1 MRSAIAT
8 ALVAILATGCAQL
21 PERIDFRLN
30 PSSILGLGTK
40 PATTAADVQAPA
52 PVFGPETIAQRGKA
66 LDLAEAKRL
75 ADDLTTHNI
84 AAGVS
89 TYETRTRDA
98 AGTWQKVTALCS
110 LDVSLPVAAVKAR
123 EIQLT
128 GTLNKLGI
136 LAATRSDAMIVSI
149 AATRKDQAWLKDAI
163 AAGVAYV
170 PAADKASV
178 KIETTTTKA
187 GTAKVTLRPAETI

>member
-1 MRSAIAT
+1 MRSVIAT

-30 PSSILGLGTK
+30 PSILGLGTK
-40 PATTAADVQAPA
+40 PTTAADVQAPA

-84 AAGVS
+84 AATVS

-98 AGTWQKVTALCS
+98 AGTWQKTTALRS
-110 LDVSLPVAAVKAR
+110 LDVPLP
-123 EIQLT
+123 E
-128 GTLNKLGI
+128 
-136 LAATRSDAMIVSI
+136 
-149 AATRKDQAWLKDAI
+149 
-163 AAGVAYV
+163 
-170 PAADKASV
+170 
-178 KIETTTTKA
+178 
-187 GTAKVTLRPAETI
+187 KVCKHC

>member
-8 ALVAILATGCAQL
+8 ALVAIIATGCAQL

-30 PSSILGLGTK
+30 PAIFGAK
-40 PATTAADVQAPA
+40 TTAADAQAPA

-89 TYETRTRDA
+89 TYESRTRDA
-98 AGTWQKVTALCS
+98 GGMWQKVTALRS
-110 LDVSLPVAAVKAR
+110 LDVPLPVAAVQAR

-128 GTLNKLGI
+128 GTLNKIGI
-136 LAATRSDAMIVSI
+136 FAATRSEAMIVSI
-149 AATRKDQAWLKDAI
+149 AAVKKDQAWLKDAI
-163 AAGVAYV
+163 SAGTAYV
-170 PAADKASV
+170 PAVEKAVV
-178 KIETTTTKA
+178 KIETTTIKA
-187 GTAKVTLRPAETI
+187 GTAKVTLRPVETI